1 MSLSED
7 DLRELRGRSEV
18 VSLEE
23 VVDVY
28 LPLSRLL
35 NLSVSATRG
44 LHEAMA
50 SFLGEPVAAPFV
62 VGLAGSVAVGKST
75 IARILQRLL
84 SRWPESPRVDL
95 VATDGFLYPNAV
107 LEERG
112 LMRRKGFPESFDR
125 RALLRFVS
133 DVKAGREEVSA
144 PVYSHLA
151 YDIVPGEIQVVRR
164 PDILILEG
172 LNVLQSGALRPGR
185 GPVAFVSDFFD
196 FSIYVDADERD
207 IERWYVERFL
217 NLRETVF
224 RDPASYFRRY
234 ADLSEA
240 EAAATAREIWRDING
255 ANLREN
261 IAPTRERARLIL
273 EKGPDHAVRR
283 LLLRRL

>member
-1 MSLSED
+1 
-7 DLRELRGRSEV
+7 
-18 VSLEE
+18 
-23 VVDVY
+23 
-28 LPLSRLL
+28 
-35 NLSVSATRG
+35 
-44 LHEAMA
+44 
-50 SFLGEPVAAPFV
+50 
-62 VGLAGSVAVGKST
+62 
-75 IARILQRLL
+75 
-84 SRWPESPRVDL
+84 
-95 VATDGFLYPNAV
+95 
-107 LEERG
+107 
-112 LMRRKGFPESFDR
+112 
-125 RALLRFVS
+125 VS

-207 IERWYVERFL
+207 IEGWYVDRFL

-234 ADLSEA
+234 ADLTEA
-240 EAAATAREIWRDING
+240 DAVATAHEIWRDING
-255 ANLREN
+255 ANLRAN

-273 EKGPDHAVRR
+273 EKGADHSVRR
-283 LLLRRL
+283 VMLRKL